1 MALHKFTPGG
11 CRSNCDSV
19 DECCHPTVCQAG
31 SPATEYTV
39 AIYKSG
45 VLQCSWT
52 LDQHVV
58 ATHPTAG
65 YVCYWYAS
73 AGQAAT
79 ICGTAATYYA
89 VLNFYTG
96 GGLTGCGIA
105 IRTTNYP
112 STTGTALSGQ
122 SGSLGASPADC
133 GVSFSGS
140 LTNFDPSCTETW
152 TYQVTAGATP
162 CSTTGTQAGSGGTCC
177 PCEDCR
183 VFRDPFNRAPG
194 TDMGSNWS
202 EVAGDWT
209 LTAYGTARI
218 ESANAQ
224 LISTS
229 AASQVGV
236 KLMSMVR
243 ADASGDIVRLIL
255 SYVDADNYLFA
266 EWKCGSNGYLRIY
279 ERDTGTDTLLD
290 EVDAA
295 TSANYFTLLTVCVND
310 SGTSLTA
317 VVSQG
322 GSAPA
327 FVSGELASTAVAGK
341 YGLATGATCSG
352 ASFGRVEL
360 VKTSPGCEACASD
373 CDLCTESAPEFVVDL
388 GATPWVTDP
397 DACCQ
402 AIHGEFTVAAIP
414 KSAIPSWVYS
424 VTGTSCDLWPVYD
437 TCYWAYNDSSC
448 NLWVIVRVGTATTG
462 LHWAVDVHVLIGTQ
476 TTHRKWVYSKRLGLT
491 SSPLDCAAGWTVD
504 NFCGGGIT
512 GVGECVGGTASPPS
526 SVTVAPP

>member
-162 CSTTGTQAGSGGTCC
+162 CSTTGTTAGSGGSCC
-177 PCEDCR
+177 PCEDCQL
-183 VFRDPFNRAPG
+183 FRDYFNRAAG
-194 TDMGSNWS
+194 TDLGSNWT
-202 EVAGDWT
+202 EAAGQWT
-209 LTAYGTARI
+209 L
-218 ESANAQ
+218 ESPSRLATDD
-224 LISTS
+224 TS
-229 AASQVGV
+229 AIVLSTTTSSAVGIAV
-236 KLMSMVR
+236 TAKG
-243 ADASGDIVRLIL
+243 ASGDKVRLIAG
-255 SYVDADNYLFA
+255 YQDANNYFYA
-266 EWKCGSNGYLRIY
+266 EFTWG
-279 ERDTGTDTLLD
+279 TGTIDLYKRSGGSDTLLQ
-290 EVDAA
+290 
-295 TSANYFTLLTVCVND
+295 TGTGTLLNGTFARISLCLD
-310 SGTSLTA
+310 GSGNVRA
-317 VVSQG
+317 AGGAIVVAAS
-322 GSAPA
+322 
-327 FVSGELASTAVAGK
+327 STAPTGSQ
-341 YGLATGATCSG
+341 YGLGTGATNSG
-352 ASFGRVEL
+352 SVQFTVAESYV
-360 VKTSPGCEACASD
+360 VSATCEACPVIIEHVGCNPPFNNCCQQEDEAYQY
-373 CDLCTESAPEFVVDL
+373 EVDL
-388 GATPWVTDP
+388 GAGGYVNDN
-397 DACCQ
+397 CNNC
-402 AIHGEFTVAAIP
+402 AAV
-414 KSAIPSWVYS
+414 SGVF
-424 VTGTSCDLWPVYD
+424 VLT
-437 TCYWAYNDSSC
+437 
-448 NLWVIVRVGTATTG
+448 RVGSDCAWRYEDDAFCPQTCSSGSPSSNWSLLITLQRG
-462 LHWAVDVHVLIGTQ
+462 GPDNCRWRLSVLIYVPFGPQETCGNRLTTYIESTEPGVSATCAGTW
-476 TTHRKWVYSKRLGLT
+476 TLPWSFSTSPGVTPCTGNLPATIGL
-491 SSPLDCAAGWTVD
+491 
-504 NFCGGGIT
+504 
-512 GVGECVGGTASPPS
+512 AS
-526 SVTVAPP
+526 V